1 MHCLK
6 MNRVIVL
13 WGHGRG
19 TVTGPIKLSSLKHL
33 QCIRDKM
40 KTLSAL
46 GIKYIKHSL
55 HGPLP
60 LLVEV
65 FVIIVHSTEA
75 SQILNKYCVLAVWM
89 ISRLFSQVLEASQ
102 RRARFCVFKQVS
114 FLIGGSCPS
123 FRSQNPHLRTW

>member
-1 MHCLK
+1 MRCLK
-6 MNRVIVL
+6 MNRVIVQ

-33 QCIRDKM
+33 PCIRDKM

-46 GIKYIKHSL
+46 GIKYIKYSL

-65 FVIIVHSTEA
+65 FVITVHSSEA
-75 SQILNKYCVLAVWM
+75 SRILNKYCVLV
-89 ISRLFSQVLEASQ
+89 V
-102 RRARFCVFKQVS
+102 
-114 FLIGGSCPS
+114 
-123 FRSQNPHLRTW
+123 